1 MAFAIYLADAEET
14 TDVDVERESRVKVY
28 TQSGVQIGIAGLGEG
43 DNRLTFPPSFLV
55 RDALAAIWIRSATD
69 EERHQNGWP
78 GFGSWWRIS
87 EVQPKTLIHCGE
99 NGAFCVALPNETMGL
114 FGERLQAMPEK
125 HCPEALS

>member
-14 TDVDVERESRVKVY
+14 TDVDFERESRVKVY

-43 DNRLTFPPSFLV
+43 DNRLTFPPGFLV

-69 EERHQNGWP
+69 EERPQNGWP

-114 FGERLQAMPEK
+114 FWRTLASNAR
-125 HCPEALS
+125 EALS